1 MLSNKEEIMS
11 QLPQANLHDM
21 LCHAHC
27 AEHVLHPKVDA
38 QYDKVAMVVAR
49 VKSKLTTLTLA
60 TTNVPW
66 RHYT

>member
-21 LCHAHC
+21 LCHAHR
-27 AEHVLHPKVDA
+27 AEHVLHPKVNA
-38 QYDKVAMVVAR
+38 QYDKVAMVVAG
-49 VKSKLTTLTLA
+49 VKKLTTPA

>member
-11 QLPQANLHDM
+11 QLPQANLH
-21 LCHAHC
+21 AHR

>member
-11 QLPQANLHDM
+11 QLPQANP
-21 LCHAHC
+21 HAHR

-38 QYDKVAMVVAR
+38 QYDKVAMVIAR
-49 VKSKLTTLTLA
+49 VKKLTTPA

>member
-1 MLSNKEEIMS
+1 
-11 QLPQANLHDM
+11 M
-21 LCHAHC
+21 LCHAHR